1 MKHNLDAGVYG
12 FDTAIS
18 ASDWRYSAAI
28 VGLRYYLQEFQK
40 KYEIKKNIEIDGI
53 FDDFFLYSSQDIQ
66 ENTYLSF
73 VEKFYGEDLPHKA
86 LENKLKSSS
95 VFSPEEEKWIKEK
108 MGANTTLKKV
118 FSKIKFTGENKQ
130 EVLNLIEENRYTIIK
145 ETLRNKKNLYDN
157 YCQSGVLFTEAAKD
171 SVCRVKGYYID
182 AGKKGKST
190 AYRFRTDSIIYEDD
204 IIFDFI
210 PFAFTGSTFETVFLN
225 DNADLDILYKV
236 NFNVK
241 TFFEK
246 KEQEKVSIQQNL
258 MELLQNQT
266 HPMKYGMEIIY
277 KDREKTHFN
286 TWYLRN
292 ESIRIFQKVDIPK
305 INLNMKVG
313 ENYRNILKETF
324 QNILNLVRLDL
335 IIDFLLKEREK
346 SNLPSIYFAIKE
358 LLKINIEIKNIG
370 GENMEFNK
378 NQKFA
383 YACAKEIVKIFK
395 KNNIEKKLDSYRQ
408 KLTSSLIFK
417 DYKRTLDILMQLS
430 NYSGVYFGF
439 LYDFME
445 NPSKNDDIIRMFILE
460 LNTENFENKVEK

>member
-1 MKHNLDAGVYG
+1 
-12 FDTAIS
+12 
-18 ASDWRYSAAI
+18 
-28 VGLRYYLQEFQK
+28 
-40 KYEIKKNIEIDGI
+40 
-53 FDDFFLYSSQDIQ
+53 
-66 ENTYLSF
+66 
-73 VEKFYGEDLPHKA
+73 
-86 LENKLKSSS
+86 
-95 VFSPEEEKWIKEK
+95 
-108 MGANTTLKKV
+108 
-118 FSKIKFTGENKQ
+118 
-130 EVLNLIEENRYTIIK
+130 
-145 ETLRNKKNLYDN
+145 
-157 YCQSGVLFTEAAKD
+157 
-171 SVCRVKGYYID
+171 
-182 AGKKGKST
+182 
-190 AYRFRTDSIIYEDD
+190 
-204 IIFDFI
+204 
-210 PFAFTGSTFETVFLN
+210 
-225 DNADLDILYKV
+225 
-236 NFNVK
+236 
-241 TFFEK
+241 
-246 KEQEKVSIQQNL
+246 
-258 MELLQNQT
+258 
-266 HPMKYGMEIIY
+266 
-277 KDREKTHFN
+277 
-286 TWYLRN
+286 
-292 ESIRIFQKVDIPK
+292 
-305 INLNMKVG
+305 MKVG

-445 NPSKNDDIIRMFILE
+445 NPSKNDDIIGMFILE